1 MKIYRIPL
9 ADYIACV
16 ANIAFAVGKYL
27 TFSKKIYYLME
38 YYEKIIICSSHFCDT
53 YLLRR

>member
-9 ADYIACV
+9 AEYIVCE

-38 YYEKIIICSSHFCDT
+38 YYEKIFICSSHFCDT